1 MKKSNPNILQ
11 IPLPGG
17 SGKAFTRAVQFQD
30 DWPGLFVRGD
40 DAIFAC
46 AAIRELQKQLSSYPE
61 VAVKRELSRLGRLA
75 EVIEREVMVPGH
87 APVLKPLA

>member
-1 MKKSNPNILQ
+1 MKKANPNILQ

-17 SGKAFTRAVQFQD
+17 SGRAPTGAVQFQD

-46 AAIRELQKQLSSYPE
+46 AAIRELQKRLADHPE
-61 VAVKRELSRLGRLA
+61 QAVKRELSRLGRLA
-75 EVIEREVMVPGH
+75 EVIESQVMDRGH
-87 APVLKPLA
+87 TPVLKPFA

>member
-1 MKKSNPNILQ
+1 MTPNPKILQ

-17 SGKAFTRAVQFQD
+17 SGQAPTGAVQFQD

-46 AAIRELQKQLSSYPE
+46 ASIRLLQDRLSSHAD
-61 VAVKRELSRLGRLA
+61 VAVASALHRLSRLA
-75 EVIEREVMVPGH
+75 DIIESEVIVGDTPDSRSLE
-87 APVLKPLA
+87 